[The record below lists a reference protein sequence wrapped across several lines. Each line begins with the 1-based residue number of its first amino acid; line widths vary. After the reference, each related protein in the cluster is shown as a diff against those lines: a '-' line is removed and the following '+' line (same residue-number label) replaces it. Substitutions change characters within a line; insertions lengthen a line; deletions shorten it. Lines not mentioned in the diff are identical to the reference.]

1 MLRSLHRA
9 AHAAVFPCFSLSFGF
24 FAFCCSCHGPLIR
37 FGELGCNSGW
47 LWEGPA
53 LFPLG
58 RPSTKPLLPL
68 RHLNALPNPCRF
80 LVFLTLSQPSR
91 RDPGPPLSL
100 CPSCLLPVLL
110 KGWSEQ
116 WPGDRP
122 IAVFFCCGGCCCG
135 KIWTARTMG
144 EMRHEN

>member
-1 MLRSLHRA
+1 MLRSLHCA
-9 AHAAVFPCFSLSFGF
+9 SHGTVLPCFSLSFGL
-24 FAFCCSCHGPLIR
+24 FAFPLLLSWAINSLWRVGMQLRLALGGSCS
-37 FGELGCNSGW
+37 F
-47 LWEGPA
+47 

-68 RHLNALPNPCRF
+68 RHLHSLPNPCRF
-80 LVFLTLSQPSR
+80 PAFLTLSQPSR
-91 RDPGPPLSL
+91 REPGPPLS
-100 CPSCLLPVLL
+100 LLPVLL

-135 KIWTARTMG
+135 KIWTVRTMG